1 MSAPALEHLL
11 AVLYTDEAARRAF
24 IENPRRVALSYGLS
38 TQEAAALER
47 VNPDAL
53 ELAARSY
60 AAKRASHA
68 SQAKRGW
75 RRLF

>member
-11 AVLYTDEAARRAF
+11 AVLYTDDAARRAF
-24 IENPRRVALSYGLS
+24 IADPRRVALSYGL
-38 TQEAAALER
+38 TTEEAAALER
-47 VNPDAL
+47 VDPDAL

-68 SQAKRGW
+68 QKTKRHS
-75 RRLF
+75 